1 MFNIDI
7 FRTHL
12 ESARHSI
19 GHAMSSVALGRAI
32 ATERELSEAIASLE
46 AARRM
51 VYDDKEGFNDQI

>member
-1 MFNIDI
+1 MFNLDI

-19 GHAMSSVALGRAI
+19 GHAMHSMAQGHLSS
-32 ATERELSEAIASLE
+32 TERELSDAIASLE

-51 VYDDKEGFNDQI
+51 FYSDKEGFYDQA

>member
-1 MFNIDI
+1 MINLETFHA
-7 FRTHL
+7 HL

-19 GHAMSSVALGRAI
+19 GHAMSSVARGHAI

-51 VYDDKEGFNDQI
+51 VYDDKEGFNDQV

>member
-1 MFNIDI
+1 MFNLDI

-12 ESARHSI
+12 ESAGHSI
-19 GHAMSSVALGRAI
+19 GHAMSSVARGHAI